1 MYRTKEFQNKR
12 MWVEIRTQVDSRA
25 DVHTSQTQK
34 PKALAFPGR
43 SALSVGYTGHGS
55 WDIWQG
61 WDPHLL
67 INPLLQAKGHFA
79 KASFL
84 CSCAKQEMKKKS
96 SQPVAQP
103 MTFSGEKVTNKVKT
117 LCLILNFGSQVE
129 VSGPNRKEDYLA
141 CYYPKEAFKRLS
153 KSQDK

>member
-1 MYRTKEFQNKR
+1 
-12 MWVEIRTQVDSRA
+12 MWVEIRTHVDSRA
-25 DVHTSQTQK
+25 DVHTSWTQK

-43 SALSVGYTGHGS
+43 SVLSVGYTGHGS

-84 CSCAKQEMKKKS
+84 CSCAKRDEEEKEL
-96 SQPVAQP
+96 PACGP
-103 MTFSGEKVTNKVKT
+103 AYDLSGEKVTNKVKT

-153 KSQDK
+153 KS